1 MNVLFSTLFLSQ
13 ADSGANFRNKYPVL
27 IFLLFLALVF
37 GFTSFFLGIMQVS
50 LNILDV
56 LALVLFAAILSY
68 ALVYHVEL
76 FLYLSI
82 IACILSIIIP
92 FLPVEY
98 KIYYERGGIRIFYY
112 FYMAIFLLPPIYDLY
127 MYYNNKQTPKTAA
140 GQIPA
145 QPQSAGSSRKRHK

>member
-13 ADSGANFRNKYPVL
+13 AGTGANFRNKYPVL
-27 IFLLFLALVF
+27 IFLSFLALVF
-37 GFTSFFLGIMQVS
+37 LFTYFFLGITQVS

-56 LALVLFAAILSY
+56 LALVLMAAILSY
-68 ALVYHVEL
+68 ALVYHIEL
-76 FLYLSI
+76 LLYLFI
-82 IACILSIIIP
+82 IMGIFSLIFP

-98 KIYYERGGIRIFYY
+98 KIYYARDGSRIFYY

-127 MYYNNKQTPKTAA
+127 MYFNNKQTPKTAA

-145 QPQSAGSSRKRHK
+145 QPQSAGSSHKKRK